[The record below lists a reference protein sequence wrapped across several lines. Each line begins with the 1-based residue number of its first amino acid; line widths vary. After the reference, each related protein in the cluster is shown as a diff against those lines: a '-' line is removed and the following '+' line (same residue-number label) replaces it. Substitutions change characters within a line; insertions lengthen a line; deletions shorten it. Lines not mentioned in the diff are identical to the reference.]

1 MITALLMVHSAVA
14 GGVLVINLFMNDWGH
29 DRKPFW
35 QVALSA
41 AFWEVPL
48 VYGLVAEQV
57 IRWRD
62 ARAK

>member
-1 MITALLMVHSAVA
+1 MITALLMV
-14 GGVLVINLFMNDWGH
+14 H

-35 QVALSA
+35 QVALLA